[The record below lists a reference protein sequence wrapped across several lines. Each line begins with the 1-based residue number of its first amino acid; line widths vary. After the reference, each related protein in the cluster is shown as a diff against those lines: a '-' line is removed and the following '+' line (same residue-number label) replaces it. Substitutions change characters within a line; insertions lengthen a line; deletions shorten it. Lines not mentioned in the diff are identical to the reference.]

1 MAATTGTST
10 GGVISSTVSGSYTIG
25 PTYVPDV
32 ATKACSDSECKPGT
46 TFELVIPIKNSAFYN
61 CEPEDNPFLSGRCA
75 DGYCGQEFGT
85 LGTRNITVYVPAA
98 YEDSPKDEVAVMVTQ
113 DGFFNPA
120 ITNTMD
126 NLIGA
131 KDAERSL
138 PVFVLVA
145 VKLAGP
151 VSYGRSDAN
160 SNETFTFPTDESCGN
175 SAGTERPI
183 EYVTISTDYARFIS
197 EEV

>member
-1 MAATTGTST
+1 MVAATTGTST

-32 ATKACSDSECKPGT
+32 ATKSCSDGECKPGT
-46 TFELVIPIKNSAFYN
+46 TFELFMPNKDSAFYN
-61 CEPEDNPFLSGRCA
+61 CDPEDNPFLSGKCA
-75 DGYCGQEFGT
+75 DGYCGQQFGT
-85 LGTRNITVYVPAA
+85 LGTRNITVYVPSA
-98 YEDSPKDEVAVMVTQ
+98 YEDSPEDEVAVMVMQ
-113 DGFFNPA
+113 DGSATPKLHTA

-145 VKLAGP
+145 VDVAGP
-151 VSYGRSDAN
+151 GSIGR
-160 SNETFTFPTDESCGN
+160 TDGPECGS
-175 SAGTERPI
+175 SAGTERSN
-183 EYVTISTDYARFIS
+183 EYATVSTDYARFIS